1 MKLEYKAN
9 SINSISKTFL
19 LMSGLPVI
27 TGPILLCAE
36 CPSQVESQEIFYKN
50 YKGRNTDVYV

>member
-1 MKLEYKAN
+1 
-9 SINSISKTFL
+9 
-19 LMSGLPVI
+19 MSGLPVI